1 MSTIHVVTAVNDGF
15 AKHLAVMLYS
25 LLKNKVSAN
34 PIIIYII
41 DSQISEKN
49 KSLLT
54 KTVQRFN
61 ADIKYLTIDQTL
73 YDGFI
78 LTHHLT
84 QETYHRISI
93 PELLEK
99 DIEKVIYLDSDI
111 IIKEDITRIW
121 DINIDHYFLA
131 AVIDAWQGVKKLRH
145 SDLSI
150 PDDCD
155 YFNAGV
161 LVLNLKKWREH
172 NITNQ
177 IIDFM
182 KKNQNIIRYPS
193 QDPMNAILHDKWLQL
208 DEKWNY
214 QSKHLY
220 NTDLR
225 LEPAIIHY
233 TGKDSKPWWSLK
245 NPLHNEYFKYLKKL
259 EEEIMRA

>member
-34 PIIIYII
+34 PIIIYVI
-41 DSQISEKN
+41 DSQISKKN
-49 KSLLT
+49 KSILT
-54 KTVQRFN
+54 NTVKQFN
-61 ADIKYLTIDQTL
+61 AEIKYLSIDPTL
-73 YDGFI
+73 YDGFL
-78 LTHHLT
+78 LTHHIT

-93 PELLEK
+93 PDLLEK
-99 DIEKVIYLDSDI
+99 EIEKVIYLDSDM
-111 IIKEDITRIW
+111 IIKEDITKLW
-121 DINIDHYFLA
+121 DTNINQYFLA
-131 AVIDAWQGVKKLRH
+131 GVIDAWQGVKKLRH

-182 KKNQNIIRYPS
+182 KKNQRIIRYPS

-208 DEKWNY
+208 DVKWNY
-214 QSKHLY
+214 QSKQVYFFEPLL
-220 NTDLR
+220 D
-225 LEPAIIHY
+225 PAIIHY
-233 TGKDSKPWWSLK
+233 TGEDSKPWWSSK
-245 NPLHNEYFKYLKKL
+245 HPLRDEYFKYEKKL
-259 EEEIMRA
+259 EN

>member
-1 MSTIHVVTAVNDGF
+1 MSTIHVVTAVNNEF
-15 AKHLAVMLYS
+15 AEHLAVMLYS
-25 LLKNKVSAN
+25 LLENKVSKN
-34 PIIIYII
+34 PIIFYII
-41 DSQISEKN
+41 NSQISEKN

-54 KTVQRFN
+54 KTVKRFN
-61 ADIKYLTIDQTL
+61 AEIKYLTIDPTL

-93 PELLEK
+93 PDLIEK

-111 IIKEDITRIW
+111 VIKEDITKLW
-121 DINIDHYFLA
+121 DINIDHYFLS
-131 AVIDAWQGVKKLRH
+131 AVQDAWLGLKKLRH

-150 PDDCD
+150 PEDGD

-182 KKNQNIIRYPS
+182 KNNQNIIRYPS
-193 QDPMNAILHDKWLQL
+193 QDSMNGILHDKWLQL
-208 DEKWNY
+208 DAKWNY

-233 TGKDSKPWWSLK
+233 TGTDSKPWWSSK
-245 NPLHNEYFKYLKKL
+245 HPLRGEYMKYLKKVKK
-259 EEEIMRA
+259 